1 MKEKYIENRK
11 NKEGKISA
19 YKVHIKFPDGR
30 QYTKTFPT
38 KDFRSTSACL
48 KAAVKERNRVMTE
61 YEMNQF
67 SDSKERSIT
76 VQSIFEMIPDYTSK
90 RTASYV
96 KYKKI
101 YNKWIAPEFANKA
114 IDCVTRA
121 DIEKTLKLCAETCCR
136 QHVSNVLT
144 IWRNIF
150 GIAVYDLDLP
160 IKDRTQKIDFPE
172 CRKVSNRSKEEHNIS
187 EEEFSSFVEFMSQ
200 YGNYL
205 PDEMEK
211 IYNRNIMLYCLR
223 LNRFLGLRPQEI
235 RALSKEDVQFLDLEY
250 YDEMLKRKITVQGIK
265 VHVVRSVGSTLTD
278 ELALTNLKTAGSE
291 RNVFG
296 GAEAR
301 KIVEEVLAY
310 CKTDILFADYN
321 GNLISSTRM
330 ADYVRRVK
338 RAWQKK
344 TGSTTDIYSVLMR
357 KSLSADNCRN
367 SVNQAITRDLMG
379 HASVETSLN
388 WYTSTSEQE
397 QIDAILNRKFKK

>member
-30 QYTKTFPT
+30 QYTKTFPI
-38 KDFRSTSACL
+38 KDFRSSSACL

-61 YEMNQF
+61 YEEQRF
-67 SDSKERSIT
+67 ADSKERAIT
-76 VQSIFEMIPDYTSK
+76 VGDIFGMIPDYTSK
-90 RTASYV
+90 RKATYV
-96 KYKKI
+96 KYEKV
-101 YNKWIAPEFANKA
+101 YARWIAPDFADKSIA
-114 IDCVTRA
+114 SITRA
-121 DIEKTLKLCAETCCR
+121 DIEKTLKSCALNCVR

-150 GIAVYDLDLP
+150 TIALYDLDLP
-160 IKDRTQKIDFPE
+160 LKDRTQKIDFPE
-172 CRKVSNRSKEEHNIS
+172 CRKVSKRSQEEQNIS

-205 PDEMEK
+205 PSEKEK

-223 LNRFLGLRPQEI
+223 LNRYLGLRPQEI
-235 RALSKEDVQFLDLEY
+235 RALRTEDIQFIDIEY
-250 YDEMLKRKITVQGIK
+250 NDVITNRKKCVPGVK
-265 VHVVRSVGSTLTD
+265 VHIVNSVGSTLND

-291 RNVFG
+291 RYVYG
-296 GAEAR
+296 GLEAR
-301 KIVEEVLAY
+301 EIVEEILNY
-310 CKTDILFADYN
+310 CKTSIMFADYE

-330 ADYVRRVK
+330 ADYVRRV
-338 RAWQKK
+338 RTAWQKK
-344 TGSTTDIYSVLMR
+344 TGSTADIYSVLMR
-357 KSLSADNCRN
+357 KSLSSDNCRN
-367 SVNQAITRDLMG
+367 NVNQAITRDLMG

-397 QIDAILNRKFKK
+397 QIDAMLNRKFKK